1 MKKKIMA
8 VISAIMC
15 LTMMF
20 TITCDAAHYTSYGH
34 VATIKKR
41 SGCPSMQGM
50 AVGAKWIYTAKVKGD
65 NTRQVLQKT
74 NRTNGETV
82 NITNSNG
89 DAYFTELGH
98 ANDMT
103 VLGIGGNSNL
113 YVATLR
119 ADDHALVRMA
129 VEGSTATQTGNFTL
143 TYKDK
148 PISVAGVSLY
158 KKYSTKSILI
168 FKNGTNFYKGTVSH
182 TATSGTIK
190 LSLFC
195 TIDIANVVMK
205 GKTYDFSTWIHQ
217 GFDYDDGKLYVPYYD
232 GVNYNSSVII
242 VYDYANRTSKNLTS
256 MEDLSFM
263 IKSSSYAKF
272 EIESCGICS
281 GDGKMYINT
290 NRRKDMSSS
299 ARYDA
304 IHYIKNFTVS

>member
-41 SGCPSMQGM
+41 NDCPSMQGM
-50 AVGAKWIYTAKVKGD
+50 AVGATWIYTAKVKGG
-65 NTRQVLQKT
+65 NTRQVLHKT
-74 NRTNGETV
+74 NRKTGETV
-82 NITNSNG
+82 NLMNSSG
-89 DAYFTELGH
+89 KEYFTCLGH

-103 VLGIGGNSNL
+103 PVSIDGKTNL
-113 YVATLR
+113 FIATLR
-119 ADDHALVRMA
+119 DDKYALVR
-129 VEGSTATQTGNFTL
+129 VEVDGSVATKKANFKL
-143 TYKDK
+143 TYNDEA
-148 PISVAGVSLY
+148 ISVAGVSVY
-158 KKYSTKSILI
+158 KRTSTKTSFI
-168 FKNGTNFYKGTVSH
+168 FKNGTNFYKGTVSN
-182 TATSGTIK
+182 TAKGGTIK

-217 GFDYDDGKLYVPYYD
+217 GFDYDAGKLYVPYYD

-242 VYDYANRTSKNLTS
+242 VYDYANRTSKHLTS
-256 MEDLSFM
+256 MKNLSFM

-281 GDGKMYINT
+281 GDGKLYINT

-299 ARYDA
+299 KRYDA